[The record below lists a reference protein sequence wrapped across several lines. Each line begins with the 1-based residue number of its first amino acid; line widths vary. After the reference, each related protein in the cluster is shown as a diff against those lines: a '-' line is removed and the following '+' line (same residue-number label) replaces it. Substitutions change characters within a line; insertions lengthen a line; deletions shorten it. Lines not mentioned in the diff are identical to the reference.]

1 MMIRLKQKLGGKS
14 KKQESAH
21 IQCYGSGKGNLTNK
35 EKVMKMNIDKVMN
48 ITKEKE
54 LENELDIQS
63 WLVLMEINENRYR
76 GK

>member
-1 MMIRLKQKLGGKS
+1 
-14 KKQESAH
+14 
-21 IQCYGSGKGNLTNK
+21 
-35 EKVMKMNIDKVMN
+35 MNIDKVMN

-76 GK
+76 ESKWISGKDSAQAVVLQECQ